1 MVLIFENSNV
11 NLHSPNEKGAKPRLG
26 GVAELV

>member
-1 MVLIFENSNV
+1 MVLILENGNV
-11 NLHSPNEKGAKPRLG
+11 HLHSPNKKGACLKHG

>member
-1 MVLIFENSNV
+1 MVLIFENGSV
-11 NLHSPNEKGAKPRLG
+11 HLHSPNEKGTKPRLG